1 MSMHLNSNF
10 TENKTLQT
18 KKLFSLTDGL
28 VISIKLMANAEL
40 KEHITKTPALLLG
53 IVGEVVF
60 ENEKGI
66 KEIIGQGDYIEIEPN
81 VKHRLIAKT
90 DSNLILIK

>member
-1 MSMHLNSNF
+1 MHLNSNF
-10 TENKTLQT
+10 TENKPLQT
-18 KKLFSLTDGL
+18 KKLFSPTEGS
-28 VISIKLMANAEL
+28 VITIKLEANAEM
-40 KEHITKTPALLLG
+40 KEHTTKTPALLLG

-66 KEIIGQGDYIEIEPN
+66 KEIICQGDYIEIEPD
-81 VKHRLIAKT
+81 VKHWLLAKT